1 MHLKLTGANWR
12 HCTAEFNLMPKATHI
27 PAVTWGER
35 HAPGTNVPRGR
46 GAGVR
51 ILSTATDLFARFG
64 YNGVSTRDIASAA
77 QVNEVTVYRHYPR
90 KYDLYVAVLESEL
103 QQVYFRGDLLARIA
117 EASDGR
123 TVLER
128 TFELL
133 AKTLLHKPEILRLLQ
148 YSALDLNENFD
159 PLVRRHL
166 GELVEV
172 LARYLEPWIK
182 RGELRCTNAK
192 TVILTLIGILIS
204 HNSLQRVFA
213 GEGLSPDGMFEA
225 YAGFTI
231 NEQAA
236 PEESVVHK
244 QTFDTALR
252 GASAE

>member
-1 MHLKLTGANWR
+1 
-12 HCTAEFNLMPKATHI
+12 MPKVTHI
-27 PAVTWGER
+27 PAAAWGEG
-35 HAPGTNVPRGR
+35 HAPGTSASRGR

-90 KYDLYVAVLESEL
+90 KHDLYVAVLESEL

-133 AKTLLHKPEILRLLQ
+133 AKTLTHKPEILRLLQ

-182 RGELRCTNAK
+182 RGELRCSNAK
-192 TVILTLIGILIS
+192 TVILTMIGILIS
-204 HNSLQRVFA
+204 HNSLQRVFV
-213 GEGLSPDGMFEA
+213 GEGLSADGMFEA

-231 NEQAA
+231 HEQAA
-236 PEESVVHK
+236 PVEPVNRK
-244 QTFDTALR
+244 QTFDTASH
-252 GASAE
+252 GVSAE

>member
-1 MHLKLTGANWR
+1 MSKAN
-12 HCTAEFNLMPKATHI
+12 HI
-27 PAVTWGER
+27 PAVAWGER
-35 HAPGTNVPRGR
+35 HAPGMNAPRGR

-90 KYDLYVAVLESEL
+90 KHDLYIAVLESEL
-103 QQVYFRGDLLARIA
+103 QQVYFRGDLLARVA

-123 TVLER
+123 MVLER

-133 AKTLLHKPEILRLLQ
+133 AKTLMHKPEILRLLQ
-148 YSALDLNENFD
+148 YSALDLHENFD

-182 RGELRCTNAK
+182 KGELRCTNAK
-192 TVILTLIGILIS
+192 TVIFMLIGILIS
-204 HNSLQRVFA
+204 HNSLQRVFV
-213 GEGLSPDGMFEA
+213 GEGLSADGMFEA

-231 NEQAA
+231 LEQTAA
-236 PEESVVHK
+236 EEPVIRK
-244 QTFDTALR
+244 QLLDKVSR
-252 GASAE
+252 GVGAE

>member
-1 MHLKLTGANWR
+1 
-12 HCTAEFNLMPKATHI
+12 MPKATHI
-27 PAVTWGER
+27 PTITWGER
-35 HAPGTNVPRGR
+35 HVPGANVPRGR

-51 ILSTATDLFARFG
+51 ILSTATDLFSRFG

-90 KYDLYVAVLESEL
+90 KHDLYVAVLESEL
-103 QQVYFRGDLLARIA
+103 QQVYFRGDLLALIA
-117 EASDGR
+117 EASDCR

-133 AKTLLHKPEILRLLQ
+133 AKTLMHKPEILRLLQ

-172 LARYLEPWIK
+172 LARYIEPWIK

-204 HNSLQRVFA
+204 HNSLQRVFV
-213 GEGLSPDGMFEA
+213 GEALSPDGMFEA

-231 NEQAA
+231 HERAA
-236 PEESVVHK
+236 PEEPVLHK
-244 QTFDTALR
+244 QSFDRASR
-252 GASAE
+252 GVSVE